1 MNCSNAGSETIA
13 SDVDSSRRNSNV
25 RSKSLR
31 NDEKYV
37 ANIIDLLIQTS
48 TLEKEKSKD
57 HSWKEV
63 AVKLMRRLWND
74 SEGKNNKNQNAFI
87 AKNVQKLKTFVQLL
101 NKQLQT
107 SDSMQTQDSMRFS
120 SRITSWTNVTR
131 EEVTTRK
138 QRLRDELSSLRK
150 KREVMMKIA
159 ERKKIEKIQKKSIE
173 QILQEITNVLTA
185 QRNLIMSLRK
195 LESEDI
201 TLHAVSS
208 EVRANL
214 KRSQTWAKE
223 IANSTRIV
231 RRIFTVLAHEVRITI
246 DTSNQKVIIKR
257 LVKDNARLHEN
268 LEILRIVWFKK
279 VVESEKTHSS
289 LIVEIAIEAMTNQL
303 MNENMLDSYQ
313 ECSCKLFEKNCH
325 ITQFYRCFEFDH
337 MIRFCKKK
345 QRCAKCADKHHIEEC
360 VMSSNKRCC
369 VNCNEDHELW
379 RRICFKWRQQMK
391 QTSEIYRNRSIRY
404 SKASKYNRAF
414 LSLFLNSL
422 SSINSLNSTDF
433 ADSTNSSSSA
443 IIMLKT
449 CNRDIRLTWQAI
461 EVKKRRVDLFSCATS
476 DSDEMTSEQ
485 TQKHSIRKRER
496 LSVIKSIQRVFSAQ
510 SQQQLQITLWQNNS
524 FYEFYSTTSESHWR
538 FKNHSWSTEKFANS
552 T

>member
-1 MNCSNAGSETIA
+1 MNCSNADSETIA

-25 RSKSLR
+25 KLKSLC

-48 TLEKEKSKD
+48 TLKKEKSKD

-63 AVKLMRRLWND
+63 AVKLMWRLWND
-74 SEGKNNKNQNAFI
+74 SEEKNENQNAFI
-87 AKNVQKLKTFVQLL
+87 AKNVQKLKAFVQLL
-101 NKQLQT
+101 SKQLQT
-107 SDSMQTQDSMRFS
+107 SDSTQTQDSTCFS
-120 SRITSWTNVTR
+120 SKITSWANVTR
-131 EEVTTRK
+131 EEVTTKK

-150 KREVMMKIA
+150 KWEVMMKIA

-185 QRNLIMSLRK
+185 QRNLIVSLRK

-208 EVRANL
+208 EVQANL
-214 KRSQTWAKE
+214 KRFQTWAKE
-223 IANSTRIV
+223 IANLTRIV
-231 RRIFTVLAHEVRITI
+231 RRIFAVLAYEIHITI

-268 LEILRIVWFKK
+268 LEILRIVWLKK

-303 MNENMLDSYQ
+303 MNESMLDSYQ
-313 ECSCKLFEKNCH
+313 QCSCKLFEKNCH
-325 ITQFYRCFEFDH
+325 ITQCYRCFEFDH

-360 VMSSNKRCC
+360 VMSSNRRRCI
-369 VNCNEDHELW
+369 NCNEDHEFW
-379 RRICFKWRQQMK
+379 RCICFKWWQQMK

-404 SKASKYNRAF
+404 SKASKYNCTS

-422 SSINSLNSTDF
+422 SLINSLSSTDS

-449 CNRDIRLTWQAI
+449 RNRDVESTWQTI
-461 EVKKRRVDLFSCATS
+461 EIKKRRIDLFSCATS
-476 DSDEMTSEQ
+476 DSDE
-485 TQKHSIRKRER
+485 
-496 LSVIKSIQRVFSAQ
+496 
-510 SQQQLQITLWQNNS
+510 
-524 FYEFYSTTSESHWR
+524 TTSE
-538 FKNHSWSTEKFANS
+538 
-552 T
+552 

>member
-13 SDVDSSRRNSNV
+13 SNVDSSRRNSNV

-31 NDEKYV
+31 NDKKYV

-257 LVKDNARLHEN
+257 LIKDNARLHEN
-268 LEILRIVWFKK
+268 LKILRIVWLKK

-289 LIVEIAIEAMTNQL
+289 LIVEIAIEAMTNRL

-325 ITQFYRCFEFDH
+325 ITQCYRCFEFDH

-360 VMSSNKRCC
+360 VMPSNKRCC

-414 LSLFLNSL
+414 LLLFLNSL

-449 CNRDIRLTWQAI
+449 CNRDIRSTWQAI